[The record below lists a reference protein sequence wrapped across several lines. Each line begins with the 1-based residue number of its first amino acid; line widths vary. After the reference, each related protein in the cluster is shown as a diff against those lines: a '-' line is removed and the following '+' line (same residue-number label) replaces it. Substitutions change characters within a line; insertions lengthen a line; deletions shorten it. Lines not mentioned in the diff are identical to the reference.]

1 MAFSKQFVVL
11 SKSWKSGGYCVAGKE
26 VRSTSNGLDFTSNWI
41 RPVSSDDGPIHF
53 NGNGPQLLDVI
64 KVPILTHQDDRFQP
78 ENYLI
83 DADRSW
89 KRVNRIEPQQL
100 ENLVE
105 SPNSL
110 WGEGCCVAHSAIR
123 WNRSSQ
129 SLYLVRPNNLYLNL
143 YWQGKKKIKVDFEY
157 NGISYALNLT
167 DPVIHREYTQGQFV
181 EPDEIKQ
188 FRLPRGDDYYLCV
201 SLAAEWRG
209 QHYKLVASIIEAN

>member
-1 MAFSKQFVVL
+1 MALSKQIVVL
-11 SKSWKSGGYCVAGKE
+11 SKSWKSGGYCVAGRE
-26 VRSTSNGLDFTSNWI
+26 VLPATNGFNFGRWI
-41 RPVSSDDGPIHF
+41 RPVSSEGPIRF
-53 NGNGPQLLDVI
+53 DGDGPQLSDII
-64 KVPILTHQDDRFQP
+64 KVPLLRHQPDSSQP

-89 KRVNRIEPQQL
+89 KKVKKVEPRQL
-100 ENLVE
+100 RDLVE
-105 SPNSL
+105 RPNSL
-110 WGEGCCVAHSAIR
+110 WGEGCCVAHSVITR
-123 WNRSSQ
+123 TPPSQ

-143 YWQGKKKIKVDFEY
+143 YWQGKKKIKVDFDY

-201 SLAAEWRG
+201 SLTAEWENR
-209 QHYKLVASIIEAN
+209 HYKLVASIIEA